1 MSKEKSVELSYES
14 AYAELQR
21 LLHELQEESVSIDEL
36 SAKVARAKD
45 LIQFCRE
52 RLRQTEE
59 ELSGLGI

>member
-1 MSKEKSVELSYES
+1 MSEETSVELNYES

-21 LLHELQEESVSIDEL
+21 LLHDLQEETVGIDEL
-36 SAKVARAKD
+36 AAKVARAKE

-59 ELSGLGI
+59 GLQGLGM